1 MEYTLFQDKEEI
13 VEEKVK
19 EEKKEK
25 YTNINEKMLTTIFI
39 AFLILLSLF
48 FFLSLF
54 YRESESFSLEFNV
67 NNEIISFINKGN
79 NSIVKKSTSNGWRWY
94 NLEQF
99 IPNFQDIVISL
110 YDFVIPSKFNSS
122 NILNLFNNLNNNTFD
137 INNYIKIKDF
147 CGLDVSLTSV
157 VTSGILVINFI
168 IDTVGVEMKFDKKL
182 LLKFINVNALSLSFK
197 LLAFLT
203 FSIIFNY
210 CDNFSIEKMEYFI
223 KELYNSVQN
232 YIKNSGI
239 VDKAFSFNLR

>member
-1 MEYTLFQDKEEI
+1 MEYSLFQDKEEI
-13 VEEKVK
+13 VEEKMK
-19 EEKKEK
+19 EKQK

-39 AFLILLSLF
+39 AFLMLLSLF

-54 YRESESFSLEFNV
+54 YRESESISLEFNV
-67 NNEIISFINKGN
+67 NNEIISFINKRN
-79 NSIVKKSTSNGWRWY
+79 NSIAKKYSSNGWSWY
-94 NLEQF
+94 NLKEF
-99 IPNFQDIVISL
+99 IPDFQDIVVSL

-122 NILNLFNNLNNNTFD
+122 NIINLFNNLTSNTFD
-137 INNYIKIKDF
+137 IDNYIKIKDF

-168 IDTVGVEMKFDKKL
+168 IDTVGVEIKFDKKL
-182 LLKFINVNALSLSFK
+182 LLKFSNVNALSLSFK

-210 CDNFSIEKMEYFI
+210 CDNFSIEKMKSFI
-223 KELYNSVQN
+223 YELYNSIQN

-239 VDKAFSFNLR
+239 VNKGFSFNLR

>member
-1 MEYTLFQDKEEI
+1 M
-13 VEEKVK
+13 K

-94 NLEQF
+94 NLKQF

-122 NILNLFNNLNNNTFD
+122 NILNLFR
-137 INNYIKIKDF
+137 I
-147 CGLDVSLTSV
+147 
-157 VTSGILVINFI
+157 
-168 IDTVGVEMKFDKKL
+168 
-182 LLKFINVNALSLSFK
+182 
-197 LLAFLT
+197 
-203 FSIIFNY
+203 SII
-210 CDNFSIEKMEYFI
+210 
-223 KELYNSVQN
+223 
-232 YIKNSGI
+232 
-239 VDKAFSFNLR
+239 

>member
-1 MEYTLFQDKEEI
+1 M
-13 VEEKVK
+13 K

-48 FFLSLF
+48 FFLNIF
-54 YRESESFSLEFNV
+54 YRERESISLEFNV
-67 NNEIISFINKGN
+67 NNEIISFINKRN
-79 NSIVKKSTSNGWRWY
+79 NSIVKKSSSNGWNWY
-94 NLEQF
+94 NLKEF
-99 IPNFQDIVISL
+99 IPDFQDIVIPL

-122 NILNLFNNLNNNTFD
+122 NIINLFNNLTNNTFD

-168 IDTVGVEMKFDKKL
+168 IDTVGVEMKFDKNI
-182 LLKFINVNALSLSFK
+182 LLKFSNVNALSLSFK

-210 CDNFSIEKMEYFI
+210 CDNFNIEKMKSFI
-223 KELYNSVQN
+223 YELYNSIQN

-239 VDKAFSFNLR
+239 VDKTFSFNLR